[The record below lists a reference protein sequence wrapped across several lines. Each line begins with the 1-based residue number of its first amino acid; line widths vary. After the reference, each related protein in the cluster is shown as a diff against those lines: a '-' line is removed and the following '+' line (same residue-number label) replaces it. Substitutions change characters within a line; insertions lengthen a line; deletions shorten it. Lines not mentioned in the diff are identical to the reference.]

1 MTPEVEIPFQPARVI
16 LQDFT
21 GVPAV
26 VDLAA
31 MRNAITSLGG
41 NPEQI
46 NPLCP
51 VDLVIDHSIQVDVA
65 RTATAYLDNERI
77 EIERNR
83 ERFEFL
89 KWGQSAFQNL
99 KIVPPG
105 SGIVH
110 QVNMEYLAR
119 VVFDNNGL
127 LYPDSVVG
135 TDSHTTM
142 INGLGVVGW
151 GVGGIEAEAV
161 MLGQPISMVLPEVI
175 GVKLTGE
182 LPKTATATDLVLTL
196 TQLLRKKKVVEKFV
210 EFYGPGV
217 KTLSLPDRATV
228 SNMAP
233 EYGATLSYF
242 PIDEQSVEYLKLT
255 GRDAHKIA
263 VIEHYL
269 RAQGLFRDYTS
280 EAQDPHFTGEVLHLD
295 LATVHPCLAG
305 PKLPQDKVALAD
317 MAKDFSACLT
327 APVGDRGFGLK
338 PEELPATGTLTH
350 EGKEYALKHGSVVIA
365 AITSCTN
372 TSNPSVLIAAGLV
385 ARNAVAKGLNTL
397 PFVKTSLSPGSGV
410 VTKYLADS
418 GLDKPLAQ
426 IGFTVAGFGCM
437 TCIGNSGELSDEVSK
452 AIKDGNL
459 VAGAVL
465 SGNRNFEGRVHPLTK
480 ANYLASPPL
489 VVAYA
494 LAGRLDIDFE
504 TEPIGHDPQGNS
516 VFLRDIWPA
525 REEIDQLVKKSVT
538 SEMFRSNYATI
549 TEGSEMWKALQAE
562 TGKTYSWKESTYI
575 NHPPF
580 FQGIT
585 KEQKPVSD
593 IANAYCLLNLGNNIT
608 TDHISPAGNIATV
621 STAAKWLNS
630 KGVEKKD
637 FNTYGARRGNDL
649 VMSRGTFANIR
660 IKNKLVN
667 NVEGPHTVYVP
678 TNEKQFI
685 SDAAEK
691 YIAEG
696 HQLVI
701 LAGENYGTG
710 SSRDWAAKGPFLL
723 GVKAVIA
730 QSYERIH
737 RSNLVGMGILPLQ
750 FLAGQ
755 GADSLGLTG
764 FEKFCINLNG
774 GDLKVAQHVTVTTD
788 SGKSFEVLCR
798 LDTPPELL
806 YFRNGGILQTVLRN
820 LSK

>member
-1 MTPEVEIPFQPARVI
+1 M
-16 LQDFT
+16 
-21 GVPAV
+21 

-31 MRNAITSLGG
+31 MRNAITTLGG

-65 RTATAYLDNERI
+65 RTGNALEENERI

-89 KWGQSAFQNL
+89 KWGQSAFENL

-119 VVFDNNGL
+119 VVFDKGGL
-127 LYPDSVVG
+127 LYPDSLVG

-161 MLGQPISMVLPEVI
+161 MLGQPISMVLPEVV

-196 TQLLRKKKVVEKFV
+196 TQLLRKRGVVEKFV

-217 KTLSLPDRATV
+217 GTLTLPDRATV

-242 PIDEQSVEYLKLT
+242 PVDKQSVEYLRLT
-255 GRDAHKIA
+255 GRDAHKVA
-263 VIEHYL
+263 VIETYL
-269 RAQGLFRDYTS
+269 TAQGLFRDFS
-280 EAQDPHFTGEVLHLD
+280 DESQDPHFTGETLHLD
-295 LATVHPCLAG
+295 LSTVQPCLAG
-305 PKLPQDKVALAD
+305 PKLPQDKVPLTEL
-317 MAKDFSACLT
+317 AKDFTACLT
-327 APVGDRGFGLK
+327 NPTGEKGFGLK
-338 PEELPATGTLTH
+338 PEELGATSKFTQAGVEHT
-350 EGKEYALKHGSVVIA
+350 LKHGSIVIA

-372 TSNPSVLIAAGLV
+372 TSNPSVLVAAGLV
-385 ARNAVAKGLNTL
+385 AQKARARGLST
-397 PFVKTSLSPGSGV
+397 PGYVKTSLSPGSGV
-410 VTKYLADS
+410 VTKYLAES
-418 GLDKPLAQ
+418 GLDQPLHQ
-426 IGFTVAGFGCM
+426 LGFSLVGYGCM
-437 TCIGNSGELSDEVSK
+437 TCIGNSGDLSDEVSK

-494 LAGRLDIDFE
+494 LAGRLDIEFE
-504 TEPIGHDPQGNS
+504 TEPIGQDQAGEP
-516 VFLRDIWPA
+516 VFLRDIWPS
-525 REEIDQLVKKSVT
+525 REEIDAIVKKNVT
-538 SEMFRSNYATI
+538 AEMFRANYATI
-549 TEGSEMWKALQAE
+549 TEGSARWKELQAE

-585 KEQKPVSD
+585 KELKPVQN
-593 IANAYCLLNLGNNIT
+593 IAGAYVLLSFANNIT
-608 TDHISPAGNIATV
+608 TDHISPAGNIATN
-621 STAAKWLNS
+621 STAAKFLNS
-630 KGVEKKD
+630 KGVQKAD

-667 NVEGPHTVYVP
+667 NVEGPHTVHIP
-678 TNEKQFI
+678 TNEKMFI

-696 HQLVI
+696 HQLII

-730 QSYERIH
+730 QSFERIH

-750 FLAGQ
+750 FLPGQ
-755 GADSLGLTG
+755 GADSLGITG
-764 FEKFCINLNG
+764 FEKFSIDTHH
-774 GDLKVAQHVTVTTD
+774 GDLQVAQKITVTTD

-806 YFRNGGILQTVLRN
+806 YYKNGGILQTVLRN